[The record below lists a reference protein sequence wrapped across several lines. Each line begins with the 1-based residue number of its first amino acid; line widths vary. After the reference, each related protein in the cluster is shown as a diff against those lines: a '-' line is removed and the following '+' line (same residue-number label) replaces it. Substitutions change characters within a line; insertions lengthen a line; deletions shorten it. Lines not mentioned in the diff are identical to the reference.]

1 MVAACNSAPVPSRS
15 STPAA
20 NPSIALAGSP
30 SASGSTAS
38 PATPAGSITNT
49 TGWKTQAMAGLGY
62 RIDLPPDFERVTD
75 DPQHPVP
82 SIAAIAQ
89 RDPDQAANLQVV
101 ATRLQANAGLFGD
114 LGLWAIQPSSLLQ
127 IGVLA
132 GLPYRIAAADLRTQ
146 VEQAVAARASPL
158 EASSIDVIELP
169 AGTGFLAGYR
179 NGTDLSLHR
188 EVHLRTPNGRYLV
201 IVMTLTGIMDPA
213 TEIEFLAIA
222 GSLTP
227 LPGAASGDT
236 PAPATGPEGHA
247 DAALEA
253 LLPDSVGAVALE
265 KRSVNGEDLVG
276 SGTQTGG
283 TVIDAL
289 GSIVAAPGAVSV
301 ALAVPSASGSTRL
314 LLAAYRAVGVDEAK
328 LGQMLAGFPAQ
339 VWSHQTI
346 GGRDVLVSVA
356 GSDKSR
362 TYLRIAGDVLEQV
375 ETDDAALAQEA
386 IAALG

>member
-1 MVAACNSAPVPSRS
+1 MP
-15 STPAA
+15 
-20 NPSIALAGSP
+20 
-30 SASGSTAS
+30 
-38 PATPAGSITNT
+38 
-49 TGWKTQAMAGLGY
+49 GLGY
-62 RIDLPPDFERVTD
+62 AIDLPPDFERVTD

-82 SIAAIAQ
+82 SIAAVAQ
-89 RDPDQAANLQVV
+89 RDPDTGTSLQIV
-101 ATRLQANAGLFGD
+101 ASRLQANAGIFAD

-132 GLPYRIAAADLRTQ
+132 GLPYRIAASDLHAQ
-146 VEQAVAARASPL
+146 VDQAVAARASPL
-158 EASSIDVIELP
+158 EGSSIDVVELP

-179 NGTDLSLHR
+179 NQSDLSLHR

-201 IVMTLTGIMDPA
+201 IAMSVPGTIDA
-213 TEIEFLAIA
+213 STETEFLAIA

-236 PAPATGPEGHA
+236 PAPSTGPEGHA
-247 DAALEA
+247 DTALEA
-253 LLPDSVGAVALE
+253 LLPDSVGTVTLE
-265 KRSVNGEDLVG
+265 KRSANGEDFVG

-289 GSIVAAPGAVSV
+289 GSVVAAPGAVSV

-314 LLAAYRAVGVDEAK
+314 LVAAYAATGVDEAK
-328 LGQMLAGFPAQ
+328 LAGMLAAFPSQ

-356 GSDKSR
+356 GSDRSR
-362 TYLRIAGDVLEQV
+362 TYLRVSGDVLEQV

-386 IAALG
+386 IAALH